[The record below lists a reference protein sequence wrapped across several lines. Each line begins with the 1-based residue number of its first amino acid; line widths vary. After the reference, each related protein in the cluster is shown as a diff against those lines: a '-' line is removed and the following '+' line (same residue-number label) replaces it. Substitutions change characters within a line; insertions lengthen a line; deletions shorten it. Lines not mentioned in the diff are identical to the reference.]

1 MQQIKW
7 YFSKHQ
13 LNLHCE
19 LKSHPFAF
27 FWAPGFSWKGLIINS
42 CLSVRPCVRL
52 KPVLLVISPLI
63 FLFLKNGKMIL
74 RNAKKLA
81 KTEFRGKL
89 RFAPKWE
96 NEPKNGIF
104 CILLKVLSLFF
115 PGNNLK

>member
-7 YFSKHQ
+7 EFSKHQ
-13 LNLHCE
+13 LYLHCE

-27 FWAPGFSWKGLIINS
+27 FWAPVFNWKGLIINS

-52 KPVLLVISPLI
+52 KPVLLVICPLI

-74 RNAKKLA
+74 RNVKKLA

-89 RFAPKWE
+89 RFAPKLE

-104 CILLKVLSLFF
+104 CILLKVWSLFF